1 MRRWIVGALVLVIF
15 VARAARAE
23 WKAPADNKFSEDQL
37 KVYLA
42 VAAELSA
49 EDAKLVAQAA
59 ASQSSAEKS
68 KLSNELAKSHED
80 CLGRHHISREEYDWL
95 SKQASIAWSVATYL
109 DGTYSKIKSDFQA
122 TAKDNDAKLA
132 DAQARL
138 AAYTAAQQA
147 GRRVL
152 SADDRQAA
160 IKLARGEQQTALEE
174 AKKHGDDADTAE
186 ADAKQHDDIA
196 QRDDD
201 LASNPPADVSD
212 NDRPDYITT
221 KKNEAQV
228 EREVAKDVRSR
239 EAEAKKAQAD
249 ALAVAK
255 AAGQR
260 ADDPET
266 PVTDEQRAAAKADN
280 DAGIAQAR
288 HDIDGCNQAK
298 EALAKAMVEIDKSA
312 TDLNQDAPP
321 ENVDLIRKYS
331 DQYKQ
336 IFERA
341 FGGNTTTR
349 PGS

>member
-1 MRRWIVGALVLVIF
+1 MRRWIVAALIPLIVMAR
-15 VARAARAE
+15 VARGE
-23 WKAPADNKFSEDQL
+23 WKAPADNKFTDDQL

-42 VAAELSA
+42 VAAELS
-49 EDAKLVAQAA
+49 EQDAKLLGQAA
-59 ASQSSAEKS
+59 ASQSTAEKS
-68 KLSNELAKSHED
+68 KLSGELAKSQEE
-80 CLGRHHISREEYDWL
+80 CLARHHISREEYDWL
-95 SKQASIAWSVATYL
+95 AKQASIAWSVATYL

-122 TAKDNDAKLA
+122 TASDNDAKLA

-152 SADDRQAA
+152 SGDDRESA
-160 IKLARGEQQTALEE
+160 IKLARGQQQTALDE

-186 ADAKQHDDIA
+186 ADAKEHDAIA
-196 QRDDD
+196 QRDED
-201 LASNPPADVSD
+201 LAGNPPPDVSD
-212 NDRPDYITT
+212 NDRADYITT

-228 EREVAKDVRSR
+228 EREVAKDVRNR

-249 ALAVAK
+249 ASAVAK
-255 AAGQR
+255 AAGER
-260 ADDPET
+260 ADDPEI

-321 ENVDLIRKYS
+321 QNVELIRKYS

-341 FGGNTTTR
+341 FGGNATTK
-349 PGS
+349 PDS